1 MRIAALADSRAAV
14 RLGGS
19 VSLRADAV
27 DRHRTEAFRKPCK
40 QVEGLSEDA
49 MWVGAAGTG
58 GCAWLH

>member
-40 QVEGLSEDA
+40 QAEALREA
-49 MWVGAAGTG
+49 PMWAGEAGTG
-58 GCAWLH
+58 GCAWRH